1 MNKVGYISYHNDGNK
16 LQLDNVLNSKDKLPF
31 AKNRYFTVSSCLV
44 GGLNLKIDRI
54 LEIMRFL

>member
-31 AKNRYFTVSSCLV
+31 AKTRYFQLQNR
-44 GGLNLKIDRI
+44 LRN
-54 LEIMRFL
+54 